1 MALVLL
7 LILGVVAGVL
17 GSLLG
22 LGGGV
27 VLVPA
32 LLSLS
37 GLWGEV
43 FTPQEAV
50 GTSLAVVAAT
60 GLSSTLAYLRHGK
73 VDVSSALFF
82 FLASGP
88 GAAVGVWANR
98 FLDGQR
104 FFLLFGLL
112 LVSLFFL
119 LAVRDRIRPRPG
131 RWTVVRT
138 LKTPEGEVTYG
149 YRRRV
154 ALPVAFAVG
163 FLSGLFGIGGG
174 ALMVP
179 VMILAFAFP
188 PHVATATSLL
198 VILLSSAIGTAV
210 HTAYGHVHWHDVLI
224 LAPGAWFGAMAG
236 ARLALRLSDAS
247 LVFVFRLALLALAGR
262 MFWEG
267 LA

>member
-37 GLWGEV
+37 GLWGEAY
-43 FTPQEAV
+43 TPQEAV

-73 VDVSSALFF
+73 VDESSALFF

-112 LVSLFFL
+112 LVGLFFL

-154 ALPVAFAVG
+154 ALPVA
-163 FLSGLFGIGGG
+163 
-174 ALMVP
+174 
-179 VMILAFAFP
+179 
-188 PHVATATSLL
+188 
-198 VILLSSAIGTAV
+198 
-210 HTAYGHVHWHDVLI
+210 
-224 LAPGAWFGAMAG
+224 
-236 ARLALRLSDAS
+236 
-247 LVFVFRLALLALAGR
+247 
-262 MFWEG
+262 
-267 LA
+267 